1 MTCKQAEVAP
11 NPIGTY
17 EPNEEMHWL
26 AIELVSMYE
35 TLQGAVTD
43 ETEDIRAEF
52 GIYVRRLAELFHQT
66 NRPYTTGVCVEG
78 EVVRAELSASNKS
91 KAGLIFRVIRK
102 EGGGAHTHRVA
113 STGRIYTIPRPPAGW
128 QERHHA
134 KQI

>member
-1 MTCKQAEVAP
+1 MTTKQAEVAP

-91 KAGLIFRVIRK
+91 KAALSFRVIRK
-102 EGGGAHTHRVA
+102 EGGGAHTYRVT
-113 STGRIYTIPRPPAGW
+113 STGRIYS
-128 QERHHA
+128 
-134 KQI
+134 